1 MDEDHKMNCIA
12 KQVSKP
18 WYRSYRVKVKRLEG
32 GLILFVL
39 PSWEESS
46 YILKGGLGA
55 AWKIADI
62 SEGSNVVIFG
72 LGTVGLS
79 VAQGA
84 KLRGASRII
93 GVDVNPEK
101 YEKGKAFGITEFINP
116 NDCNEPVHQVIKRIT
131 DGGADYSFECI
142 GDTGMVT
149 TALQSCCDGWGL
161 TITLGVP
168 KVKPEITAHFGLLLS
183 GRTLRGSLFGGWKPK
198 SDLPLLVDMY
208 LRKLMSFYEE
218 TSYFSD
224 EGQSFDVDLLSRSL
238 VSPIPVPILVVVDAH
253 ELSRLLPKKPLQ
265 VYIRRKNTSNA
276 VLLAEQTS
284 T

>member
-116 NDCNEPVHQVIKRIT
+116 NDCNEPVHQ
-131 DGGADYSFECI
+131 
-142 GDTGMVT
+142 
-149 TALQSCCDGWGL
+149 GWGL
-161 TITLGVP
+161 LTYLCT
-168 KVKPEITAHFGLLLS
+168 
-183 GRTLRGSLFGGWKPK
+183 K
-198 SDLPLLVDMY
+198 SDPSDN
-208 LRKLMSFYEE
+208 
-218 TSYFSD
+218 SYDPHLSVWHPCAFSS
-224 EGQSFDVDLLSRSL
+224 ENL
-238 VSPIPVPILVVVDAH
+238 
-253 ELSRLLPKKPLQ
+253 
-265 VYIRRKNTSNA
+265 
-276 VLLAEQTS
+276 
-284 T
+284 